1 MVFEDLKK
9 TLSGAIMDLKP
20 APIPDE
26 PVEFEEATLDRS
38 ETDNRKWLS
47 YIYENSC

>member
-9 TLSGAIMDLKP
+9 ALSGAIMDLKP

-26 PVEFEEATLDRS
+26 VVEFEEVTLDRS
-38 ETDNRKWLS
+38 EGDTMS
-47 YIYENSC
+47 TISG